1 MRNTYHKLTSLR
13 VSLGFTYLNF
23 FFNLFIY
30 TEELVGFH
38 GA

>member
-13 VSLGFTYLNF
+13 VSLYLSKVS
-23 FFNLFIY
+23 FNSFIY